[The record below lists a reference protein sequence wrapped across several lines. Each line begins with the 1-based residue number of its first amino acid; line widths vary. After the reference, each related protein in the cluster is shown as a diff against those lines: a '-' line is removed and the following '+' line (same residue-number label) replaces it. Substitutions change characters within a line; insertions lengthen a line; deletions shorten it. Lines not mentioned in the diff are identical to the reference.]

1 MLHSLQL
8 KSTRKMVSRATCLR
22 LLRSTT
28 TCRRSFSTEMEMV
41 AETATVSTSAITQN
55 NRRNA
60 GRRRLSDLMNR
71 ADPLKT
77 NFKDALNKL
86 HNEGKPL
93 RKVEIIDCLSHLRRS
108 NRFDLALQLSKWM
121 EISKITIS
129 DADRAIRIDLLAK
142 TEGTDSAE
150 KYFDSLQ
157 ESEKTSKTYGA
168 LLWCYCRKKM
178 LDKGLKLF
186 EKMKELNFASTLNY
200 NNVISLYLS
209 NGQPEKV
216 PPLVQEMEQRN
227 IAADLYTYNQLMTS
241 YVSVKDIV
249 SVEDVLEN
257 MENNQ
262 VKLDWFTYGN
272 LAGMYI
278 NTGDLDKANG
288 ILQKMEKLEDIND
301 REAFHTLITLYQKTS
316 NSSGVNRAWESLKSV
331 VPTPSKV
338 SYLIVL
344 VALSKVGDLENLEK
358 CFREWD
364 SGCRHEI
371 RISNVMIESYLKRNM
386 IEEANSVYENVL
398 KQGVE
403 PNLRTFGAFTNYFIK
418 NTQIDLALKYL
429 EMGASKANPEKRCWF
444 PVDETIKMFLAYF
457 EDNSDP
463 VRVKQFCEI
472 MKKINRLDSTVYD
485 SLLSK
490 NYAASEV
497 EL

>member
-1 MLHSLQL
+1 M
-8 KSTRKMVSRATCLR
+8 
-22 LLRSTT
+22 
-28 TCRRSFSTEMEMV
+28 
-41 AETATVSTSAITQN
+41 
-55 NRRNA
+55 
-60 GRRRLSDLMNR
+60 
-71 ADPLKT
+71 
-77 NFKDALNKL
+77 
-86 HNEGKPL
+86 
-93 RKVEIIDCLSHLRRS
+93 
-108 NRFDLALQLSKWM
+108 QLSKWM

-168 LLWCYCRKKM
+168 ILWCYCRQKK
-178 LDKGLKLF
+178 LDKALKLF
-186 EKMKELNFASTLNY
+186 EEMKELNFASTLNY

-216 PPLVQEMEQRN
+216 PPLVQEMEQTN

-316 NSSGVNRAWESLKSV
+316 NSSGVNHAWESLKSV

-364 SGCRHEI
+364 TGCRHEI

-403 PNLRTFGAFTNYFIK
+403 PNLRTFGAFTNYYIK

-429 EMGASKANPEKRCWF
+429 EMGASKKANPEKRCWF